1 MHGFDEGD
9 TDEAGIKW
17 DGNGRGELKRMGDH
31 GLANASW
38 VFTWRARTSEGE
50 YYLQDSPME
59 RKLYRMISRR
69 EWRLDRK
76 SNDDMAAFVRSLP
89 KGDRMILDSIN
100 DQVIVVTPVKIDI
113 EALLKQIN
121 AE

>member
-17 DGNGRGELKRMGDH
+17 DGNGRGELKRMGCH

-50 YYLQDSPME
+50 YYLRESHRE
-59 RKLYRMISRR
+59 RKLYKVQSRR

-76 SNDDMAAFVRSLP
+76 STDDMADFVHSLP

-100 DQVIVVTPVKIDI
+100 DQVIVVTPVKIDM
-113 EALLKQIN
+113 EKLLKEIN
-121 AE
+121 AK